1 MCGLVNMVGMIGAVF
16 GENIMSHIIGLLTWR
31 QIIMYLSLCGGII
44 AILITLFVKDFPFSD
59 HPSKTHSEITLVKTP
74 ILKNLSL
81 IVTKPQV
88 WFISLYV
95 ATLHC
100 SFDTLA
106 ALWGIPYLQGIY
118 NLFLTKATSIASTI
132 FIGGIFGFLFFGFV
146 TTNTQNKNK
155 IITLISAGIVFI
167 CSLIINIQPNS
178 IAIVQLLLF
187 ILGFCAGSLS
197 TATDLLKSQMPHDIS
212 GLAIGVLNLTLVT
225 IGALSQPLFG
235 YLLQKGHASATTL
248 NTFHV
253 TDFHRAFIL
262 MLCLFAVSVICAL
275 FTKQVNKAKQP

>member
-1 MCGLVNMVGMIGAVF
+1 M
-16 GENIMSHIIGLLTWR
+16 
-31 QIIMYLSLCGGII
+31 
-44 AILITLFVKDFPFSD
+44 
-59 HPSKTHSEITLVKTP
+59 
-74 ILKNLSL
+74 
-81 IVTKPQV
+81 
-88 WFISLYV
+88 
-95 ATLHC
+95 
-100 SFDTLA
+100 
-106 ALWGIPYLQGIY
+106 
-118 NLFLTKATSIASTI
+118 
-132 FIGGIFGFLFFGFV
+132 
-146 TTNTQNKNK
+146 
-155 IITLISAGIVFI
+155 LISAGIIFI

-178 IAIVQLLLF
+178 IAIVQLLF
-187 ILGFCAGSLS
+187 FTLGFCAGSLS